1 MISKKEAKEFT
12 NSPEFKKLTKL
23 LYLRIILEE
32 LKKDPNLW
40 NTFSYEKQTE
50 IHKIKNEYGLKYYQ
64 FDGVKN

>member
-12 NSPEFKKLTKL
+12 NSTEFKKLTKL

-32 LKKDPNLW
+32 LKKDPSLW
-40 NTFSYEKQTE
+40 QKFSYEKQTE
-50 IHKIKNEYGLKYYQ
+50 IHKIKNE